1 MRNKYKNKIVTE
13 SNGKDIII
21 NEKNLRLNSSINE
34 FKDIKEKKIFI
45 KKQLTLNNENNIKKE
60 KKIPFNNNND
70 LKLYKHVQI
79 RKKLYPQSKDLISP
93 KYNNIIQ
100 KVKAF
105 DNNISSFSNFN
116 SKYKKIILNNNKN
129 K

>member
-105 DNNISSFSNFN
+105 DNNISSFSNFLPL
-116 SKYKKIILNNNKN
+116 IL
-129 K
+129 